1 MSADIRPLEGGTK
14 ESLFSIIKSMHPKHR
29 WKGNNGYSHI
39 LRVCLPLIASNISV
53 SAMLFTDRLFLSH
66 YSLEAIAASL
76 PAGVAVVTVSSFFQG
91 LVAYVSVFTAQ
102 YTGAGQPRR
111 AAAALWQGIYL
122 ALFSGLLIG
131 LTYFAA
137 PLIFRVGGH
146 PPEVQELEVIYYR
159 ILAVPS
165 FLSLVYFA
173 MSSFLAGLGR
183 TRMVM
188 WVNLIGAMVNIPT
201 TYALVF
207 GLEISELKIFGLVVT
222 SGVRLA
228 PEMGIAGA
236 ATATAFS
243 WLVTTLIFTAIIFNK
258 KMEKSH
264 DIFRSRALDWGL
276 MRRMAAYGSPG
287 GFQRFLELGTFTF
300 FAFAIGWLG
309 SLELAANNIVFSI
322 EAISFFPMLG
332 VGATISILVGQ
343 SIGRGR
349 PEEAAQAVVSGV
361 GVSSLY
367 VLTIAVIFLVFPKPI
382 LSLFLAAHYAPAESA
397 ELLELGTI
405 LLRFVV
411 AYTVFDGLYLCCF
424 GAMSGAG
431 DVWFPMAAMGVSG
444 IFFMALPVWLLFTF
458 DLASIYTLWSAF
470 VFYILVLT
478 AIGAWRYRQ
487 GQWRSMRVIERT

>member
-1 MSADIRPLEGGTK
+1 MPANTLPREGGTQK
-14 ESLFSIIKSMHPKHR
+14 ESLFSVFKSMHPKRR

-53 SAMLFTDRLFLSH
+53 SAMLFTDRLFLSR
-66 YSLEAIAASL
+66 YSMDSIAASL

-91 LVAYVSVFTAQ
+91 LIAYVSVFTAQ
-102 YTGAGQPRR
+102 YTGAGQPKR

-122 ALFSGLLIG
+122 ALLSGLLIA

-137 PLIFRVGGH
+137 PWIFHLGGH
-146 PPEVQELEVIYYR
+146 SPAVQELEAIYYR

-165 FLSLVYFA
+165 FLNLVYFA

-188 WVNLIGAMVNIPT
+188 WVNLIGAFVNIPL
-201 TYALVF
+201 TYCLVF
-207 GLEISELKIFGLVVT
+207 GVEVG
-222 SGVRLA
+222 GVRLA

-243 WLVTTLIFTAIIFNK
+243 WLVTTVIFIALIFNK
-258 KMEKSH
+258 KLEKSH
-264 DIFRSRALDWGL
+264 DIFRARAFDWDL
-276 MRRMAAYGSPG
+276 MKRMIAFGSPG
-287 GFQRFLELGTFTF
+287 GFQRFLELAAFTF

-349 PEEAAQAVVSGV
+349 PNEAAEAVVSGV

-367 VLTIAVIFLVFPKPI
+367 VLMIAVLFLVFPKPL
-382 LSLFLAAHYAPAESA
+382 LSLFLASHYDAETSA
-397 ELLELGTI
+397 RILELGVV

-424 GAMSGAG
+424 GAMNGAG
-431 DVWFPMAAMGVSG
+431 DVWFPMAAMGISG
-444 IFFMALPVWLLFTF
+444 VVCMVLPVWALFAF
-458 DLASIYTLWSAF
+458 DLASIYNLWGTF
-470 VFYILVLT
+470 VFYILSLT
-478 AIGAWRYRQ
+478 SVGAWRYRQ
-487 GQWRSMRVIERT
+487 GKWRSKQVIEKVL